1 MGYKFMR
8 LLLLILGCLF
18 FGGLTAQKK
27 LSGKI
32 LIAGTNIPV
41 PSASIFLSNTS
52 VGTVSKEDGSF
63 SIENFPE
70 GRYDLVVTMLGY
82 STYIVEINA
91 VRLPD
96 FLTVQL
102 QPKAKELQEVIV
114 EGYEKNGW
122 KKWGDFFMQSLIGKT
137 PNAQQC
143 ILLNKEVVR
152 FRFSKKLNRLT
163 AISDEP
169 LLIRNKALGY
179 ELKYDLTA
187 FEYNFNTQI
196 FYYQGFPLFTE
207 IESSSKRRNKNW
219 ERNRQETFQ
228 GSLLHFMRSLYRNQL
243 VQDGFELRKIIRK
256 KEPNTRIILNGVH
269 PLTDVNMLV
278 NIPLT
283 GDSIAFA
290 IDSVTAGLQ
299 FSDYL
304 QVVYLH
310 KKMPEQYRLQTR
322 GVSAD
327 QPITAEL
334 HMPNATK
341 VIAVLANGSFFM
353 GRDLLAM
360 AYWAWSEKLSNLLP
374 LDYKSSTP
382 KM

>member
-1 MGYKFMR
+1 MGE
-8 LLLLILGCLF
+8 II
-18 FGGLTAQKK
+18 AQKK

-32 LIAGTNIPV
+32 MSAGTNISV
-41 PSASIFLSNTS
+41 QAASVFLSNTS

-63 SIENFPE
+63 TIENFPE
-70 GRYDLVVTMLGY
+70 GRYDLVVTILGY
-82 STYIVEINA
+82 STYIVEVNS

-114 EGYEKNGW
+114 QAYEKDGW
-122 KKWGDFFMQSLIGKT
+122 KKWGDFFIESLIGKT
-137 PNAQQC
+137 PNAKQC
-143 ILLNKEVVR
+143 VLLNKEVVR
-152 FRFSKKLNRLT
+152 FRFSKKLNTLT

-187 FEYNFNTQI
+187 FEYNFKTQN

-207 IESSSKRRNKNW
+207 IESGSKRRNKNW

-228 GSLLHFMRSLYRNQL
+228 GSMLHFMRSLYRNQL
-243 VQDGFELRKIIRK
+243 VQDGFELRKILRK

-269 PLTDVNMLV
+269 PLTDVNVLV

-334 HMPNATK
+334 YMPDATK
-341 VIAVLANGSFFM
+341 IIAVLANGSFFS

-374 LDYKSSTP
+374 LDYKSSIP
-382 KM
+382 KI